1 MQIKNLTI
9 FASLVLVAMLAISIA
24 TIPTME
30 AAFATSFSIGS
41 NSVFISDQGNNS
53 VKLVDVSTGK
63 YGGVFIPSSDDQ
75 ETYNILGPRGI
86 ISHGSTLLLANQK
99 VNTNSAG
106 EIDKFDASTGSFQG
120 ALVPSSD
127 PNAPFVPRGIVLSPD
142 GKFLYV
148 ADAVSSDGSH
158 GFIRKYDANTG
169 EFKGKFSAE
178 ASLFAR
184 GDEFFPRGLV
194 FGPDGKL
201 YVSVFEQPIGDSLA
215 GYIMTFDP
223 SRNTFKVVVAG
234 NANNGL
240 HRPEG
245 LVFSPDGK
253 TIWVTGFRA
262 DSSDTD
268 KLLAF
273 SPNGQKKS
281 EIVLQKGSA
290 REFAQALLFGPG
302 SKLFVPITSTGE
314 LRSYDTSTSSHP
326 YTVIV
331 RASGPLKEPWYL
343 SFRGTN
349 PSTLA
354 Y

>member
-1 MQIKNLTI
+1 VGA
-9 FASLVLVAMLAISIA
+9 AS
-24 TIPTME
+24 
-30 AAFATSFSIGS
+30 
-41 NSVFISDQGNNS
+41 N
-53 VKLVDVSTGK
+53 
-63 YGGVFIPSSDDQ
+63 
-75 ETYNILGPRGI
+75 
-86 ISHGSTLLLANQK
+86 
-99 VNTNSAG
+99 G

-127 PNAPFVPRGIVLSPD
+127 PNAPFAPRGIVLSPD
-142 GKFLYV
+142 GKFIYV
-148 ADAVSSDGSH
+148 ADSEGSASHSH

-169 EFKGKFSAE
+169 EFKGKFFADS
-178 ASLFAR
+178 SLLSQ
-184 GDEFFPRGLV
+184 GDDFFPRGLV

-201 YVSVFEQPIGDSLA
+201 YISVFESPIGDPLA
-215 GYIMTFDP
+215 GYIMSFDT
-223 SRNTFKVVVAG
+223 SRNTFKVIVAG

-253 TIWVTGFRA
+253 TIWVTSFK
-262 DSSDTD
+262 DLQSSSDTD

-273 SPNGQKKS
+273 SINGQKKS
-281 EIVLQKGSA
+281 EIVLQKGSS

-302 SKLFVPITSTGE
+302 GKLFVPITSTSE

-331 RASGPLKEPWYL
+331 PASGPLKEPWYL